1 MKIIFMKFFIPHI
14 LLFIFL
20 FLNGCTNNDSKE
32 RYKNGMVV
40 SAKIEASNA
49 GIEILKKGGNAFDA
63 IIATDLALSVVY
75 PNAGNIGGGG
85 FMVYRLSNGENGTLD
100 FREKSPKNSF
110 EDMYLDKFGNE
121 ILNLSTKGALAV
133 AVPGTIAGLF
143 EVYEKF
149 GSLPLEVIFKPA
161 INLAENGFILTA
173 KQVQTLNNYRNEINE
188 VNGSLELF
196 KNEFKEGDFFINK
209 AYGRTLR
216 RILNNGEKEFYNG
229 EIAKEIVD
237 YLNDK
242 GGIITLEDLSMYK
255 PVWRNSLEL
264 EYKGLK
270 IITMGPPSS
279 GGIVLGQILK
289 MIEPFDLSKLN
300 HNSEK
305 YIQLLTESERRS
317 FADRSKYLGD
327 PDFNYIPVKK
337 LLDKNYIN
345 SRMKDFTFDKAT
357 PSASVFSGE
366 LKLLESNETTHYSIA
381 DSMGNIVSVTTTL
394 NGNYGSKLFPPN
406 LGFFLNNE
414 MDDFSKKPGLPNMY
428 GLIGGEI
435 NSVQPGKRMLSSMT
449 PTIVEK
455 NNMPYMVL
463 GSPGGPTI
471 ITSVLQTILN
481 FNDFNF
487 NIQKSVD
494 LPRFHHLWFPDKIFY
509 ENKLL
514 NTQMEKS
521 LIKKGYL
528 LNNYPSSIGRVDAI
542 YIDNEGYFFG
552 GADKRGDDKYIG
564 F

>member
-63 IIATDLALSVVY
+63 MIATDLALSVVY